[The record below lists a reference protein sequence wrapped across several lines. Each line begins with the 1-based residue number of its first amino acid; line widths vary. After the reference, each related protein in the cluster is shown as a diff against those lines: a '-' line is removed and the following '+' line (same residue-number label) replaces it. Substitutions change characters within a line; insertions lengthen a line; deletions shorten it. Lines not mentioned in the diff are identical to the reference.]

1 MDSIGDNKKTIG
13 KKGEEIAAEYMVRN
27 GYILLETNFRFR
39 RMGEIDI
46 IAKEKEYI
54 CFVEVKTRSSILFG
68 TPSEAVNKHKIERI
82 KRLAMVYLSINN
94 LKGQNIRF
102 DVVEV
107 FLTKKRGVLELID
120 INIIKNAF

>member
-1 MDSIGDNKKTIG
+1 MDSIGDNKKKTG
-13 KKGEEIAAEYMVRN
+13 KKGEEIAAKHMVRN
-27 GYILLETNFRFR
+27 GYSLLETNFRFR

-54 CFVEVKTRSSILFG
+54 CFVEVKTRSSISFG
-68 TPSEAVNKHKIERI
+68 MPSEAINKHKIERI

-107 FLTKKRGVLELID
+107 FLTKKGGVLELID